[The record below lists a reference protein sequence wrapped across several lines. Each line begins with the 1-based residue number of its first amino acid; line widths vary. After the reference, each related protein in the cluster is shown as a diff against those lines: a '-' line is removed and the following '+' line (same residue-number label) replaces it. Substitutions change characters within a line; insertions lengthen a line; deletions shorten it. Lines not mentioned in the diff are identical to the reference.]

1 MYLLYKI
8 YKSIA
13 MKKNLLFFIL
23 LTCNTLMADTPI
35 FILHSYHESYPWT
48 QQQYLGFKSVLN
60 DSETLFPQYSTEH
73 IDAKR
78 RGYDKDYEEEITHY
92 LKSKYQDYQPK
103 LIYVTDDD
111 ALNFMLKEG
120 RKLFPSAPIVFS
132 GVNNLSALDNPSI
145 SNVTGVFEKKD
156 VVSNFKL
163 IKYLF
168 PKNDKVFV
176 LGDSST
182 TADALQAYIEND
194 ISLSNIKQVET
205 VYEKNI
211 EIALERLRS
220 YQGKVVLLT
229 TVGGF
234 KNNEGKPVPLKQA
247 IHKIKNAG
255 DFIIISSEDTYIQQG
270 VLGGY
275 VNRGKCQG
283 EEAGKIAENILLHP
297 TSLLPAAHQYL
308 PRWVF
313 DIQAL
318 HEQGITLPANIS
330 EKVIY
335 INVPETFFQK
345 HYESLAFILF
355 ISIGIIFFG
364 TLYFTRYIY
373 KSRKLIKKREK
384 HLATITQSMN
394 KAQSIAHLG
403 SWDWNI
409 QSDTLWWSDEI
420 YRIFG
425 LQPQEFQ
432 ATYETF
438 LKHVHPDDQE
448 AVNNAVR
455 TAISTKTDYHIVHRV
470 IKQDGSECRVLEEAN
485 LKLDEKGTPIHMVG
499 IIHDI
504 TQEYEK
510 EKALQKSEKE
520 YRDLAE
526 NAMIGIYSTDLQ
538 GKILYANPSLSKM
551 LEYDSTDALIGQN
564 SLNIYKSDDDRKT
577 FLDKLKDTGQIS
589 NYELLLQDKNTLPV
603 PVMLSASFDNGIIT
617 GMMMDMREV
626 KASRKEIDKL
636 SKVVEQIDDSVLVT
650 DKEGTITYANKAFYD
665 QTGYTKDDVLG
676 STPRVLKSGKYDNAF
691 YKKLWETILRGD
703 IYKGT
708 FINKKKNGDIF
719 YEKKTITPLKDD
731 QNNLVGFVSSGKDV
745 TLETMMHQEMEN
757 LASTDKLTGIY
768 NRHKFEELFS
778 LEAERTRRF
787 ASPLSLILLDIDHF
801 KSVNDTYGHD
811 VGDDVLKHL
820 TSTIKSNIR
829 QIDIFAR
836 WGGEEFLILSPG
848 TNLTEVKIFAEK
860 LRLAIEKTSFPRV
873 NNITASIGLS
883 EFEVNDTFSDLF
895 KRADKALY
903 FAKNNGRNQVSDH
916 S

>member
-1 MYLLYKI
+1 MYELYKI
-8 YKSIA
+8 YKSIV

-60 DSETLFPQYSTEH
+60 DSQELFPQYSMEY

-92 LKSKYQDYQPK
+92 FKSKYQNYQPK

-132 GVNNLSALDNPSI
+132 GVNNLSVLDKLNTSSI
-145 SNVTGVFEKKD
+145 TGVFEKKD
-156 VVSNFKL
+156 IISNFKL
-163 IKYLF
+163 IKDLF
-168 PKNDKVFV
+168 PKNDKVFI
-176 LGDSST
+176 LGDGST
-182 TADALQAYIEND
+182 TADALQTYLKND

-205 VYEKNI
+205 VYEENI
-211 EIALERLRS
+211 EIALKKLRS
-220 YQGKVVLLT
+220 YKGKVVLLT

-234 KNNEGKPVPLKQA
+234 KDSTGKPVSLKQA

-255 DFIIISSEDTYIQQG
+255 DFVIISSEDTYIQQG
-270 VLGGY
+270 VIGGY
-275 VNRGKCQG
+275 VNRGESQG
-283 EEAGKIAENILLHP
+283 EEAGKIAKEILLHP
-297 TSLLPAAHQYL
+297 SSPIPTAYQYL
-308 PRWVF
+308 PNWLF

-318 HEQGITLPANIS
+318 DEHDIKLPADIA
-330 EKVIY
+330 EKAIY

-345 HYESLAFILF
+345 HYKTLAFILY
-355 ISIGIIFFG
+355 IAIGIIFFG

-373 KSRKLIKKREK
+373 KSRKLIKTREE

-394 KAQSIAHLG
+394 KAQSIARLG
-403 SWDWNI
+403 SWDWDIKNNR
-409 QSDTLWWSDEI
+409 LWWSDEI

-432 ATYETF
+432 ATYEAF
-438 LKHVHPDDQE
+438 LKHVHPDDKE
-448 AVNNAVR
+448 AVNNAVS

-470 IKQDGSECRVLEEAN
+470 LKQDGSECRVLEEAS
-485 LKLDEKGTPIHMVG
+485 LKLDEKGTPVHMVG

-504 TQEYEK
+504 TQEYER
-510 EKALQKSEKE
+510 EKALQRSEKQ
-520 YRDLAE
+520 YRDLVE
-526 NAMIGIYSTDLQ
+526 NTMVGIFSTDLE
-538 GKILYANPSLSKM
+538 GKILYANSSLAKT
-551 LEYDSTDALIGQN
+551 LEYDSADALIGQN
-564 SLNIYKSDDDRKT
+564 SFSIYKSADDRKA
-577 FLDKLKDTGQIS
+577 LLEKLQDTGHVS
-589 NYELLLQDKNTLPV
+589 NYELVLHSKNSLPI
-603 PVMLSASFDNGIIT
+603 PVMISTTFDNGIIT

-636 SKVVEQIDDSVLVT
+636 SKVVEQIDDSVLIT
-650 DKEGTITYANKAFYD
+650 DKKGTITYANKAFFD
-665 QTGYTKDDVLG
+665 HSGYTKDDVLG
-676 STPRVLKSGKYDNAF
+676 STPSILKSGKYDDAF
-691 YKKLWETILRGD
+691 YKNMWATILRGD
-703 IYKGT
+703 IYKGIL
-708 FINKKKNGDIF
+708 INKKKNGDIF
-719 YEKKTITPLKDD
+719 YEKKTITPFRDD
-731 QNNLVGFVSSGKDV
+731 QNNLIGFVSTGKDV
-745 TLETMMHQEMEN
+745 TLETMMHQEMEYV
-757 LASTDKLTGIY
+757 ASIDKLTGIY

-787 ASPLSLILLDIDHF
+787 SSPLSLILLDIDHF

-811 VGDDVLKHL
+811 TGDDVLKHL
-820 TSTIKSNIR
+820 CSIIKSNIR

-848 TNLTEVKIFAEK
+848 TNLTEVKMFAEK
-860 LRLAIEKTSFPRV
+860 LRLAVEEASFPRV
-873 NNITASIGLS
+873 NNITISIGLS
-883 EFEVNDTFSDLF
+883 EFEADDTFSNLF